1 MKIVKK
7 GGASDTLFGDFFC
20 QIHVGGTPLGRNA
33 KNTSPPTS
41 PTLRIYNGLKEPT
54 LGVGGRRFAHFFRSP
69 CSQQGETNRA
79 SREAI
84 VEGGGGLEGGGGTH
98 DGAGYGE
105 GHEGSLREHGVHTK
119 VDMVYTPLDR
129 TIQDQFMF
137 QHRSPQLART

>member
-1 MKIVKK
+1 MPPTSIFLIFKK
-7 GGASDTLFGDFFC
+7 KAD
-20 QIHVGGTPLGRNA
+20 VGCTPLGRNA
-33 KNTSPPTS
+33 KNASPPTP
-41 PTLRIYNGLKEPT
+41 PTLRHYNSLKEPT
-54 LGVGGRRFAHFFRSP
+54 LMSEAGVSHIFIRSA

-84 VEGGGGLEGGGGTH
+84 VEGGGGLEGGGGIH

-105 GHEGSLREHGVHTK
+105 RHEGSLREHGVHTK

-137 QHRSPQLART
+137 QHRSLQLART